1 MHTGLQGE
9 VQLSQT
15 LLSLDIMGS
24 EDNSPTI
31 TNTDVQKAFSL
42 LNPIFKSIIAVAK
55 DLRMLSLAYEG
66 LRRICMDCLKAQD
79 DMNKKSA
86 TSTGGTNVRFR
97 SSNLDLDKYAKL
109 NKRIKPMGEGN

>member
-1 MHTGLQGE
+1 MLSGLNEGGL
-9 VQLSQT
+9 VST
-15 LLSLDIMGS
+15 
-24 EDNSPTI
+24 TI

-55 DLRMLSLAYEG
+55 DSRMLTLAYEG
-66 LRRICMDCLKAQD
+66 LQRICMDCLKAQD

-97 SSNLDLDKYAKL
+97 LSNLDLDKYAKS